1 MKDEQKIKT
10 IPPHHIK
17 DEHRQFNYQ
26 PVLTTQ
32 LDKHKGDFTQETINQ
47 IILWK
52 VNRYAH
58 FDSETLSK
66 INEISGDETEIDYN
80 DYKKTKDILTVLLD
94 TKGVALAMASTILRF
109 KNPKIYQ
116 IIDQRAYR
124 VIYGKELNIGNNVN
138 NAIELYLEY
147 LRELRK
153 VCASENIPFEQ
164 SDRILYNADRD
175 WNSGVPIKY

>member
-1 MKDEQKIKT
+1 MNDEQEIYRT
-10 IPPHHIK
+10 IPPHRIK
-17 DEHRQFNYQ
+17 DEHREFNYQ
-26 PVLTTQ
+26 SVLTQQ
-32 LDKHKGDFTQETINQ
+32 LDEHKGNFTQETINQ

-58 FDSETLSK
+58 FDSDTLSK
-66 INEISGDETEIDYN
+66 INEISGNETEID
-80 DYKKTKDILTVLLD
+80 DKKTKDILTVLLD

-124 VIYGKELNIGNNVN
+124 VIYGEELNIGNNVGE
-138 NAIELYLEY
+138 AIELYLKY
-147 LRELRK
+147 LIKLRA

-164 SDRILYNADRD
+164 SDRILYNLDKD
-175 WNSGVPIKY
+175 INSGRKLKNY